1 VKEHKRIY
9 LKAKQ
14 DEPSHEH
21 KKQPYQI
28 RDNSRLMAA
37 KVSLINIGKDLWSYL
52 CRQIPPPVALSNY
65 TSETQLSDVLKSGN
79 LDADI
84 IVLGHHLEDPL
95 KIANWVKAVNPF
107 TKIFVLRRPSD
118 FELMRQDFELNPA
131 LGEGLFL
138 CSTADIKNLP
148 AELISS
154 TASSA
159 NDTNIN
165 AAAPDNDQIP
175 VLNKKALLTQPD
187 EIEVVDD
194 LLNSANVGFILLDK
208 NHTITHANQVSCEML
223 NIDAKDSL
231 GTPIDLI
238 LGTQEQSAIK
248 RLIAETRDN
257 EDKSTGL
264 ISVDTNN
271 GTLHLRCTVALND
284 IANSSSGYA
293 LVIQNQSN
301 LMRIEAELLEEQ
313 TRNKLTLELLKE
325 GVIITDRNLEVI
337 HMNPVAESLT
347 GWPTFEAEGHN
358 IKEIIRLIDSD
369 KRERFEIPG
378 QSVIQ
383 ENRTIHISQN
393 LLLVNNHN
401 DERAIEI
408 TIAPHFPIESHA
420 YGAVIIIKD
429 LSETRRLVNEIQHRA
444 SHDPLTGLLNR
455 QEFEYQLE
463 KSIASAALH
472 DVQHVICYI
481 DVNQFKIIN
490 AQAGHSAGDYILT
503 EVAHFLRSKTRTID
517 YIGRLSG
524 DEFALL
530 LVNHSIDNAKR
541 TSQALIE
548 EFQRHR
554 FSWEGQTFE
563 LGLSIGIVP
572 VTKDSPEPAQMLT
585 RAELTCYSA
594 KERGRNQFHVYQ
606 VDDDELTRKHA
617 EILRAAGI
625 TGALK
630 EDRFMLYCQPIVS
643 LSLGNRSIQHYELL
657 LRLNDANGNIIMP
670 GSFIPAAER
679 YGLMP
684 NVDRWVIHTALHSYH
699 ETFGEKSGVHI
710 AINLSGNS
718 LNDDKLLSFI
728 KDELASSE
736 VDPQHVCFE
745 ITETAAINN
754 LTQANHLIR
763 ELKTIGCCFAL
774 DDFGSGLS
782 SFTYLKNL
790 PVDYLKIDGSFVTD
804 MSNDTIDYAMVEAIN
819 QMGHVMGIGTIAEC
833 AESEEVVEQLRKLG
847 VDFAQGYA
855 MGSPMPMDG
864 LKLLH

>member
-1 VKEHKRIY
+1 
-9 LKAKQ
+9 
-14 DEPSHEH
+14 
-21 KKQPYQI
+21 
-28 RDNSRLMAA
+28 MAA

-52 CRQIPPPVALSNY
+52 YAIPSPVALSNY
-65 TSETQLSDVLKSGN
+65 TSETQLSEVLKSGN

-107 TKIFVLRRPSD
+107 TKIFVLRRPND
-118 FELMRQDFELNPA
+118 FELMRQDFDLNPA
-131 LGEGLFL
+131 LGEGLML
-138 CSTADIKNLP
+138 RSTADIKSLP
-148 AELISS
+148 AALISS
-154 TASSA
+154 TLSSA

-165 AAAPDNDQIP
+165 PAIKGRDNIP
-175 VLNKKALLTQPD
+175 VLNKKAVLSQPD
-187 EIEVVDD
+187 EIEVIDD

-208 NHTITHANQVSCEML
+208 NHTITHANQIACDLL
-223 NIDAKDSL
+223 NIDPQESL

-238 LGTQEQSAIK
+238 LSSPEQNTVK
-248 RLIAETRDN
+248 RLISETREN
-257 EDKSTGL
+257 AGKSTGL
-264 ISVDTNN
+264 INLNTDN
-271 GTLHLRCTVALND
+271 GILHLRCTAALND
-284 IANSSSGYA
+284 QTNSTSGFA
-293 LVIQNQSN
+293 LVLQNQTN

-313 TRNKLTLELLKE
+313 TRNKLTLELIKE
-325 GVIITDRNLEVI
+325 GVIITDNKLEVT
-337 HMNPVAESLT
+337 HMNPVAKSLT
-347 GWPTFEAEGHN
+347 GWPTFEAEGHS
-358 IKEIIRLIDSD
+358 IEEVFRLIDSD
-369 KRERFEIPG
+369 KRERFAIPG
-378 QSVIQ
+378 TTAIQ
-383 ENRTIHISQN
+383 ENRTIHVTQN
-393 LLLVNNHN
+393 LLLVNKNN

-408 TIAPHFPIESHA
+408 TIAPHFPVENHA
-420 YGAVIIIKD
+420 QGAVIIIKD
-429 LSETRRLVNEIQHRA
+429 LSETRRLASEIAHRA
-444 SHDPLTGLLNR
+444 SHDSLTGLLNR

-463 KSIASAALH
+463 KSIASASMH
-472 DVQHVICYI
+472 DVQDVLCYI

-490 AQAGHSAGDYILT
+490 AQAGHTAGDYILK
-503 EVAHFLRSKTRTID
+503 EVAHLLHSKIRSID
-517 YIGRLSG
+517 HIGRLGG
-524 DEFALL
+524 DEFAILL
-530 LVNHSIDNAKR
+530 INHSIENAKR
-541 TSQALIE
+541 TTQSLID

-554 FSWEGQTFE
+554 FSWETQTFE
-563 LGLSIGIVP
+563 LGLSVGIVP
-572 VTKDSPEPAQMLT
+572 VNKESLEPAQMLT
-585 RAELTCYSA
+585 RAELTCFSA
-594 KERGRNQFHVYQ
+594 KERGRNQLHIYKT
-606 VDDDELTRKHA
+606 DDDALSLKHA

-625 TGALK
+625 TGALQ

-657 LRLNDANGNIIMP
+657 LRLNDTNGNVIMP

-718 LNDDKLLSFI
+718 LNDDKLLQFI
-728 KDELASSE
+728 KDELNSSE

-754 LTQANHLIR
+754 LSQATHLIK
-763 ELKTIGCCFAL
+763 ELNSVGCCFAL

-804 MSNDTIDYAMVEAIN
+804 MSAGTIDYAMVEAIN

-855 MGSPMPMDG
+855 MGSPIPLDG

>member
-1 VKEHKRIY
+1 
-9 LKAKQ
+9 
-14 DEPSHEH
+14 
-21 KKQPYQI
+21 
-28 RDNSRLMAA
+28 MAA

-52 CRQIPPPVALSNY
+52 CRQKPPPVALSNY
-65 TSETQLSDVLKSGN
+65 TSETQLSEVLKSGN

-84 IVLGHHLEDPL
+84 IVLGHHLTDPL

-107 TKIFVLRRPSD
+107 TKIFVSRRPSD

-138 CSTADIKNLP
+138 CSTADIKSLP
-148 AELISS
+148 AALISS

-165 AAAPDNDQIP
+165 AAIPSNDQIP

-223 NIDAKDSL
+223 NIDAKESI

-238 LGTQEQSAIK
+238 LSAQEQSTVK
-248 RLIAETRDN
+248 RLITETQDN

-264 ISVDTNN
+264 ITVDTIN
-271 GTLHLRCTVALND
+271 GTVALND
-284 IANSSSGYA
+284 KTNSASGFA

-325 GVIITDRNLEVI
+325 GVIITDNSLDVI

-378 QSVIQ
+378 QTAIQ
-383 ENRTIHISQN
+383 ENRTIQISQN

-408 TIAPHFPIESHA
+408 TIAPHFPVDNHA
-420 YGAVIIIKD
+420 QGAVIIIKD
-429 LSETRRLVNEIQHRA
+429 LSETTRLTNEIQHRA
-444 SHDPLTGLLNR
+444 SHDSLTGLLNR

-463 KSIASAALH
+463 KSIASAAMH
-472 DVQHVICYI
+472 DVQHVLCYI

-490 AQAGHSAGDYILT
+490 AQAGHTAGDYILK
-503 EVAHFLRSKTRTID
+503 EVAHFLRSKIRSID
-517 YIGRLSG
+517 YIGRLGG
-524 DEFALL
+524 DEFAVL
-530 LVNHSIDNAKR
+530 LVNYSIDNAKR
-541 TSQALIE
+541 IAQTLIE

-554 FSWEGQTFE
+554 FTWEGQTFE
-563 LGLSIGIVP
+563 LGLSVGIVP
-572 VTKDSPEPAQMLT
+572 VTKESPEPAQMLT

-606 VDDDELTRKHA
+606 IDDDELTRKHA

-625 TGALK
+625 TGALIK
-630 EDRFMLYCQPIVS
+630 RRSLYA
-643 LSLGNRSIQHYELL
+643 LL
-657 LRLNDANGNIIMP
+657 PTDCF
-670 GSFIPAAER
+670 FIAR
-679 YGLMP
+679 
-684 NVDRWVIHTALHSYH
+684 
-699 ETFGEKSGVHI
+699 
-710 AINLSGNS
+710 
-718 LNDDKLLSFI
+718 
-728 KDELASSE
+728 
-736 VDPQHVCFE
+736 
-745 ITETAAINN
+745 
-754 LTQANHLIR
+754 
-763 ELKTIGCCFAL
+763 
-774 DDFGSGLS
+774 
-782 SFTYLKNL
+782 
-790 PVDYLKIDGSFVTD
+790 
-804 MSNDTIDYAMVEAIN
+804 
-819 QMGHVMGIGTIAEC
+819 
-833 AESEEVVEQLRKLG
+833 
-847 VDFAQGYA
+847 
-855 MGSPMPMDG
+855 
-864 LKLLH
+864 

>member
-1 VKEHKRIY
+1 
-9 LKAKQ
+9 
-14 DEPSHEH
+14 
-21 KKQPYQI
+21 
-28 RDNSRLMAA
+28 MAA

-65 TSETQLSDVLKSGN
+65 TNEAQLSEVLKSGN

-84 IVLGHHLEDPL
+84 IVLGHHLEEPL
-95 KIANWVKAVNPF
+95 KIANWVKAVNPY

-118 FELMRQDFELNPA
+118 YEIMRQDFELNPS

-138 CSTADIKNLP
+138 CSTADIKSLP
-148 AELISS
+148 ATLISS
-154 TASSA
+154 TNQSA

-165 AAAPDNDQIP
+165 ATSRSQDNIP
-175 VLNKKALLTQPD
+175 VLNKKAVLNQPD

-194 LLNSANVGFILLDK
+194 LLNSANVGFILLDQ
-208 NHTITHANQVSCEML
+208 NHTISHANEIACEL
-223 NIDAKDSL
+223 LGLDFHESI
-231 GTPIDLI
+231 GTPVDLI
-238 LGTQEQSAIK
+238 LGGDEQNTVK
-248 RLIAETRDN
+248 RLISEAQQN
-257 EDKSTGL
+257 ENKSSGL
-264 ISVDTNN
+264 ITIESQ
-271 GTLHLRCTVALND
+271 GSILHLRCTVALND
-284 IANSSSGYA
+284 RTNTASGFA
-293 LVIQNQSN
+293 LIIQNQSN

-325 GVIITDRNLEVI
+325 GVIITNRNLDVI

-347 GWPTFEAEGHN
+347 GWPTYEADGHN
-358 IKEIIRLIDSD
+358 ISEIIRLIDSG
-369 KRERFEIPG
+369 KRERIEIPVKE
-378 QSVIQ
+378 SIL
-383 ENRTIHISQN
+383 ENRTIQISQN
-393 LLLVNNHN
+393 LLLVNNKNEEH
-401 DERAIEI
+401 AIGI
-408 TIAPHFPIESHA
+408 TIAPHFPHEDKA
-420 YGAVIIIKD
+420 NGAVVIMKD
-429 LSETRRLVNEIQHRA
+429 LSETHRLTSEIEHRA
-444 SHDPLTGLLNR
+444 SHDSLTGLLNR

-463 KSIASAALH
+463 KSIASAAMH
-472 DVQHVICYI
+472 EVQHVLCYI

-490 AQAGHSAGDYILT
+490 AQAGHTAGDFILK
-503 EVAHFLRSKTRTID
+503 EVAKLLRSKIRSID
-517 YIGRLSG
+517 YIGRLGG

-530 LVNHSIDNAKR
+530 LVNHTLDNAKR
-541 TSQALIE
+541 ISQTLIE
-548 EFQRHR
+548 EFQHHR
-554 FSWEGQTFE
+554 FPWESQTFE
-563 LGLSIGIVP
+563 LGLSVGVVP
-572 VTKDSPEPAQMLT
+572 VTKESPEPAQMLT
-585 RAELTCYSA
+585 RAELACYSA
-594 KERGRNQFHVYQ
+594 KERGRNQIHVYSN
-606 VDDDELTRKHA
+606 DDDELTRKHA

-625 TGALK
+625 TGALQ
-630 EDRFMLYCQPIVS
+630 ENRFKLYCQPIVS
-643 LSLGNRSIQHYELL
+643 LSLANRSIQHYELL
-657 LRLNDANGNIIMP
+657 LRLSDTNGNIILP

-718 LNDDKLLSFI
+718 LNDDKLLDFI
-728 KDELASSE
+728 KSELDSSE
-736 VDPQHVCFE
+736 VDPQQVCFE

-754 LTQANHLIR
+754 LTQASHLIK
-763 ELKTIGCCFAL
+763 ELKKVGCCFAL

-804 MSNDTIDYAMVEAIN
+804 MSKDTIDYAMVEAIN
-819 QMGHVMGIGTIAEC
+819 QLGHVMGIGTIAEC

>member
-1 VKEHKRIY
+1 
-9 LKAKQ
+9 
-14 DEPSHEH
+14 
-21 KKQPYQI
+21 
-28 RDNSRLMAA
+28 MAA

-65 TSETQLSDVLKSGN
+65 TSESQLSEVLKSGN

-95 KIANWVKAVNPF
+95 KIANWVKAVSPY

-118 FELMRQDFELNPA
+118 FELMRQNFQNNPT
-131 LGEGLFL
+131 LGDGLSL
-138 CSTADIKNLP
+138 CSTADIKSLP
-148 AELISS
+148 AALISS
-154 TASSA
+154 TVQSA

-165 AAAPDNDQIP
+165 ATLNSNDKIP
-175 VLNKKALLTQPD
+175 VLNKKAVLTQPE
-187 EIEVVDD
+187 EIEVVDG

-208 NHTITHANQVSCEML
+208 NQTITHANEVACGLL
-223 NIDAKDSL
+223 NMDAHESL

-238 LGTQEQSAIK
+238 LSNHEQSAIK
-248 RLIAETRDN
+248 QLILEAQDN
-257 EDKSTGL
+257 ENKSTGL
-264 ISVDTNN
+264 ITVEADNS
-271 GTLHLRCTVALND
+271 TLHLRCTVALND
-284 IANSSSGYA
+284 KTNTSSGFA
-293 LVIQNQSN
+293 LVIQDQSN

-325 GVIITDRNLEVI
+325 GVIITDGSLDVI

-347 GWPTFEAEGHN
+347 GWPTFEAEGHH
-358 IKEIIRLIDSD
+358 IEEIIRLIDSD
-369 KRERFEIPG
+369 NRERFDIPAH
-378 QSVIQ
+378 SAIQ
-383 ENRTIHISQN
+383 ENRTIHVSQN
-393 LLLVNNHN
+393 LLLVHNN

-408 TIAPHFPIESHA
+408 TIAPHLSLESKA
-420 YGAVIIIKD
+420 QGAVIIIKD
-429 LSETRRLVNEIQHRA
+429 LSETRRLTNEIQHRA
-444 SHDPLTGLLNR
+444 SHDSLTGLLNR

-463 KSIASAALH
+463 KSIASAAMH
-472 DVQHVICYI
+472 DVQHVLCYI

-490 AQAGHSAGDYILT
+490 AQAGHTAGDFILK
-503 EVAHFLRSKTRTID
+503 EVAHLLRSKMRSID
-517 YIGRLSG
+517 YIGRLGG
-524 DEFALL
+524 DEFAFLM
-530 LVNHSIDNAKR
+530 VNHTLDNAKR

-554 FSWEGQTFE
+554 FTWESQTFE
-563 LGLSIGIVP
+563 LGLSIGVVP
-572 VTKDSPEPAQMLT
+572 VTKESPEPAQMLT

-594 KERGRNQFHVYQ
+594 KERGRNQVHVYQ
-606 VDDDELTRKHA
+606 ADDDELTRKHA

-657 LRLNDANGNIIMP
+657 LRLNDPNGNIIMP

-718 LNDDKLLSFI
+718 LNDDKLLGFI

-754 LTQANHLIR
+754 LTQASHLIK
-763 ELKTIGCCFAL
+763 ELKTVGCCFAL

-804 MSNDTIDYAMVEAIN
+804 MSKDNIDYAMVEAIN
-819 QMGHVMGIGTIAEC
+819 QLGHVMGIGTIAEC
-833 AESEEVVEQLRKLG
+833 AESDEVVDQLRKLG

>member
-1 VKEHKRIY
+1 
-9 LKAKQ
+9 
-14 DEPSHEH
+14 
-21 KKQPYQI
+21 
-28 RDNSRLMAA
+28 MAA

-65 TSETQLSDVLKSGN
+65 TNEAQLSEVLKSGN

-84 IVLGHHLEDPL
+84 IVLGHHLEEPL
-95 KIANWVKAVNPF
+95 KIANWVKAVNPY

-118 FELMRQDFELNPA
+118 YEIMRQDFELNPA
-131 LGEGLFL
+131 LGEGLYL
-138 CSTADIKNLP
+138 CSTADIKSLP
-148 AELISS
+148 ATLINS
-154 TASSA
+154 TNQSA

-165 AAAPDNDQIP
+165 SSIRNQDNIP
-175 VLNKKALLTQPD
+175 VLNKKAVLNQPD

-194 LLNSANVGFILLDK
+194 LLNSANVGFILLDQ
-208 NHTITHANQVSCEML
+208 NHTISHSNDIACELLGLDANESV
-223 NIDAKDSL
+223 

-238 LGTQEQSAIK
+238 LGGDEHNSVK
-248 RLIAETRDN
+248 RLISEAQQN
-257 EDKSTGL
+257 ENKSTGL
-264 ISVDTNN
+264 ITVD
-271 GTLHLRCTVALND
+271 GQDRTLHLRCTVALND
-284 IANSSSGYA
+284 STNTASGFA

-325 GVIITDRNLEVI
+325 GVIITDRNLDII

-347 GWPTFEAEGHN
+347 GWPTYEADGHN
-358 IKEIIRLIDSD
+358 IDEIIRLIDSG
-369 KRERFEIPG
+369 KRERIEIPG
-378 QSVIQ
+378 EESIQ
-383 ENRTIHISQN
+383 ENRTIEISQN
-393 LLLVNNHN
+393 LLLVNNQN
-401 DERAIEI
+401 DERAIEL
-408 TIAPHFPIESHA
+408 TIAPHFPLENESN
-420 YGAVIIIKD
+420 GAVIIIKD
-429 LSETRRLVNEIQHRA
+429 LSETHRLTSEIEHRA
-444 SHDPLTGLLNR
+444 SHDSLTGLLNR

-463 KSIASAALH
+463 KSIASAAMH
-472 DVQHVICYI
+472 DVQHVLCYI

-490 AQAGHSAGDYILT
+490 AQAGHTAGDFILK
-503 EVAHFLRSKTRTID
+503 EVARLLRSKIRSID
-517 YIGRLSG
+517 YIGRLGG

-530 LVNHSIDNAKR
+530 LVNHTLENAKR
-541 TSQALIE
+541 TSQSMIE

-554 FSWEGQTFE
+554 FTWENQIFE
-563 LGLSIGIVP
+563 LGLSVGVVP
-572 VTKDSPEPAQMLT
+572 VTKESPEPAQMLT
-585 RAELTCYSA
+585 RAELACYSA
-594 KERGRNQFHVYQ
+594 KERGRNQVHVYRS
-606 VDDDELTRKHA
+606 DDDELTRKHA

-625 TGALK
+625 TGALQ
-630 EDRFMLYCQPIVS
+630 EDRFKLYCQPIVS

-657 LRLNDANGNIIMP
+657 LRLSDTNGNIILP

-718 LNDDKLLSFI
+718 LNDDKLLDFI
-728 KDELASSE
+728 KTELETSD
-736 VDPQHVCFE
+736 VNPQQVCFE

-754 LTQANHLIR
+754 LTQASHLIK
-763 ELKTIGCCFAL
+763 ELKKVGCCFAL

-804 MSNDTIDYAMVEAIN
+804 MSKDTIDYAMVEAIN
-819 QMGHVMGIGTIAEC
+819 QLGHVMGIGTIAEC
-833 AESEEVVEQLRKLG
+833 AESEEVVDQLRKLG

>member
-1 VKEHKRIY
+1 
-9 LKAKQ
+9 
-14 DEPSHEH
+14 
-21 KKQPYQI
+21 
-28 RDNSRLMAA
+28 MAA

-65 TSETQLSDVLKSGN
+65 TSEAQLSEVLKSGS

-118 FELMRQDFELNPA
+118 FEIMRQDFETNPA
-131 LGEGLFL
+131 LGEGLML
-138 CSTADIKNLP
+138 CSTADIKSLP
-148 AELISS
+148 AALISS
-154 TASSA
+154 TAKSA

-165 AAAPDNDQIP
+165 AALQSHDQIP

-208 NHTITHANQVSCEML
+208 NHTITHANDIACELL
-223 NIDAKDSL
+223 NLDAKESL

-238 LGTQEQSAIK
+238 LGGKDQAGIQ
-248 RLIAETRDN
+248 RLILESQEN
-257 EDKSTGL
+257 EAKATGL
-264 ISVDTNN
+264 ITIDNEY
-271 GTLHLRCTVALND
+271 GAMHLRCTITLND
-284 IANSSSGYA
+284 KTNQSSGYA

-325 GVIITDRNLEVI
+325 GVLITDQNLDVV

-347 GWPTFEAEGHN
+347 GWPAFEAEGHN
-358 IKEIIRLIDSD
+358 IDEIIRLIDSD

-378 QSVIQ
+378 HIAIQ
-383 ENRTIHISQN
+383 ENRTIHVSQN

-408 TIAPHFPIESHA
+408 TIAPHYPAENNA
-420 YGAVIIIKD
+420 CGVVIIVKD
-429 LSETRRLVNEIQHRA
+429 LSETRRLANEIQHRA
-444 SHDPLTGLLNR
+444 SHDALTGLLNR

-463 KSIASAALH
+463 KSIASAAMH
-472 DVQHVICYI
+472 DVQHVLCYI

-490 AQAGHSAGDYILT
+490 AQAGHTAGDYILK
-503 EVAHFLRSKTRTID
+503 EVAHLLRSKTRSID
-517 YIGRLSG
+517 YIGRLGG

-530 LVNHSIDNAKR
+530 LVNHTLDNARR
-541 TSQALIE
+541 TAQSLID
-548 EFQRHR
+548 EFQGHT
-554 FSWEGQTFE
+554 FSWESQTFE
-563 LGLSIGIVP
+563 LGLSIGVVP
-572 VTKDSPEPAQMLT
+572 VTKESPEPAQMLT

-594 KERGRNQFHVYQ
+594 KERGRNQVHVYQ
-606 VDDDELTRKHA
+606 NDDDELTRKHA

-625 TGALK
+625 TGALQ

-670 GSFIPAAER
+670 SSFIPAAER

-684 NVDRWVIHTALHSYH
+684 NVDRWVIHTALHNYH
-699 ETFGEKSGVHI
+699 DTFGEKSGVHI

-718 LNDDKLLSFI
+718 LNDDKLLGFI
-728 KDELASSE
+728 KDELESSQ
-736 VDPQHVCFE
+736 VDPQQVCFE

-754 LTQANHLIR
+754 LSQASHLIK
-763 ELKTIGCCFAL
+763 ELKAVGCCFAL

-804 MSNDTIDYAMVEAIN
+804 MSKDTIDYAMVEAIN
-819 QMGHVMGIGTIAEC
+819 QLGHVMGIGTIAEC
-833 AESEEVVEQLRKLG
+833 AESEEVVDQLRKLG

-855 MGSPMPMDG
+855 MGSPIPMDG

>member
-1 VKEHKRIY
+1 
-9 LKAKQ
+9 
-14 DEPSHEH
+14 
-21 KKQPYQI
+21 
-28 RDNSRLMAA
+28 MAA

-65 TSETQLSDVLKSGN
+65 TSETQLSEALKSGN

-95 KIANWVKAVNPF
+95 KIANWVKAVSPY

-118 FELMRQDFELNPA
+118 FELMRQNFQNNPT
-131 LGEGLFL
+131 LGDGIFL
-138 CSTADIKNLP
+138 CSTADIKSLP
-148 AELISS
+148 AALINS
-154 TASSA
+154 TVQSA

-165 AAAPDNDQIP
+165 ATLSSSDKIP
-175 VLNKKALLTQPD
+175 VLNKKAVLTQPE

-208 NHTITHANQVSCEML
+208 NQTITHANEVACGLL
-223 NIDAKDSL
+223 NMDAHESL

-238 LGTQEQSAIK
+238 LSNHEQSTVK
-248 RLIAETRDN
+248 QLITEAQDN
-257 EDKSTGL
+257 EKKSTGL
-264 ISVDTNN
+264 ITVETDNS
-271 GTLHLRCTVALND
+271 TLHLRCTVALND
-284 IANSSSGYA
+284 KTNTLSGFA
-293 LVIQNQSN
+293 LIIQDQSN

-325 GVIITDRNLEVI
+325 GVIITDDSLDVI

-358 IKEIIRLIDSD
+358 IEEIIRLIDSD
-369 KRERFEIPG
+369 NRERFDIPG
-378 QSVIQ
+378 YNAIQ
-383 ENRTIHISQN
+383 ENRTIHVSQN
-393 LLLVNNHN
+393 LLLVNNN

-408 TIAPHFPIESHA
+408 SIAPHLSLENKA
-420 YGAVIIIKD
+420 QGAVIIIKD
-429 LSETRRLVNEIQHRA
+429 LSETRRLTNEIQHHA
-444 SHDPLTGLLNR
+444 SHDSLTGLLNR
-455 QEFEYQLE
+455 QEFEYQVE
-463 KSIASAALH
+463 KSIASAAMH
-472 DVQHVICYI
+472 DVQHVLCYI

-490 AQAGHSAGDYILT
+490 AQAGHTAGDFILK
-503 EVAHFLRSKTRTID
+503 EVAHLLRSRIRSID
-517 YIGRLSG
+517 YIGRLGG

-530 LVNHSIDNAKR
+530 MVNHTLDNAKR
-541 TSQALIE
+541 TSQSLIE

-554 FSWEGQTFE
+554 FTWENQTFE
-563 LGLSIGIVP
+563 LGLSIGVVP
-572 VTKDSPEPAQMLT
+572 VTKESPESAQMLT
-585 RAELTCYSA
+585 RAELTCFSA
-594 KERGRNQFHVYQ
+594 KERGRNQVHVYQ
-606 VDDDELTRKHA
+606 ADDDELTHKHA

-625 TGALK
+625 TGALQ

-657 LRLNDANGNIIMP
+657 LRLNDTNGNIIMP

-718 LNDDKLLSFI
+718 LSDDKLLGFI

-754 LTQANHLIR
+754 LSQASHLIK
-763 ELKTIGCCFAL
+763 ELKTVGCCFAL

-804 MSNDTIDYAMVEAIN
+804 MSKDTVDYAMVEAIN
-819 QMGHVMGIGTIAEC
+819 QLGHVLGIGTIAEC

>member
-1 VKEHKRIY
+1 
-9 LKAKQ
+9 
-14 DEPSHEH
+14 
-21 KKQPYQI
+21 
-28 RDNSRLMAA
+28 MAA

-65 TSETQLSDVLKSGN
+65 TNEAQLSEVLKSGN

-84 IVLGHHLEDPL
+84 IVLGHHLEEPL
-95 KIANWVKAVNPF
+95 KIANWVKAVNPY

-118 FELMRQDFELNPA
+118 YEIMRQDFELNPT
-131 LGEGLFL
+131 LGEGLYL
-138 CSTADIKNLP
+138 CSTADIKSLP
-148 AELISS
+148 ATLINS
-154 TASSA
+154 TNQSA

-165 AAAPDNDQIP
+165 SSIRNQDNIP
-175 VLNKKALLTQPD
+175 VLNKKAVLNQPD

-194 LLNSANVGFILLDK
+194 LLNSANVGFILLDQ
-208 NHTITHANQVSCEML
+208 NHTISHSNDIACEL
-223 NIDAKDSL
+223 LGLDAHESV

-238 LGTQEQSAIK
+238 LGGDDHNTVK
-248 RLIAETRDN
+248 RLISEAQQN
-257 EDKSTGL
+257 ENKSTGL
-264 ISVDTNN
+264 ITVDSQDR
-271 GTLHLRCTVALND
+271 TLHLRCTVALND
-284 IANSSSGYA
+284 STNTASGFA

-325 GVIITDRNLEVI
+325 GVIITDRNLDII

-347 GWPTFEAEGHN
+347 GWPTYEADGHN
-358 IKEIIRLIDSD
+358 IDEIIRLIDSG
-369 KRERFEIPG
+369 KRERIEIPG
-378 QSVIQ
+378 EESIQ
-383 ENRTIHISQN
+383 ENRTIEISQN
-393 LLLVNNHN
+393 LLLVNNQN
-401 DERAIEI
+401 DERAIEL
-408 TIAPHFPIESHA
+408 TIAPHFPLENESN
-420 YGAVIIIKD
+420 GAVIIIKD
-429 LSETRRLVNEIQHRA
+429 LSETHRLTSEIEHRA
-444 SHDPLTGLLNR
+444 SHDSLTGLLNR

-463 KSIASAALH
+463 KSIASAAMH
-472 DVQHVICYI
+472 DVQHVLCYI

-490 AQAGHSAGDYILT
+490 AQAGHTAGDFILK
-503 EVAHFLRSKTRTID
+503 EVARLLRSKIRSID
-517 YIGRLSG
+517 YIGRLGG

-530 LVNHSIDNAKR
+530 LVNHTLENAKR
-541 TSQALIE
+541 TSQSMIE

-554 FSWEGQTFE
+554 FTWENQIFE
-563 LGLSIGIVP
+563 LGLSVGVVP
-572 VTKDSPEPAQMLT
+572 VTKESPEPAQMLT
-585 RAELTCYSA
+585 RAELACYSA
-594 KERGRNQFHVYQ
+594 KERGRNQVHVYRS
-606 VDDDELTRKHA
+606 DDDELTRKHA

-625 TGALK
+625 TGALQ
-630 EDRFMLYCQPIVS
+630 EDRFKLYCQPIVS

-657 LRLNDANGNIIMP
+657 LRLSDTNGNIILP

-699 ETFGEKSGVHI
+699 DTFGEKSGVHI

-718 LNDDKLLSFI
+718 LNDDKLLDFI
-728 KDELASSE
+728 KTELETSG
-736 VDPQHVCFE
+736 VDPQQVCFE

-754 LTQANHLIR
+754 LTQASHLIK
-763 ELKTIGCCFAL
+763 ELKKVGCCFAL

-804 MSNDTIDYAMVEAIN
+804 MSKDTIDYAMVEAIN
-819 QMGHVMGIGTIAEC
+819 QLGHVMGIGTIAEC
-833 AESEEVVEQLRKLG
+833 AESEEVVDQLRKLG

>member
-1 VKEHKRIY
+1 
-9 LKAKQ
+9 
-14 DEPSHEH
+14 
-21 KKQPYQI
+21 
-28 RDNSRLMAA
+28 MAA

-65 TSETQLSDVLKSGN
+65 TSETQLSEVLKSGN

-84 IVLGHHLEDPL
+84 IVLGHHLTDPL

-131 LGEGLFL
+131 LGEGLLL
-138 CSTADIKNLP
+138 CSTADIKSLP
-148 AELISS
+148 AALISS

-165 AAAPDNDQIP
+165 AALPSDDQIP

-208 NHTITHANQVSCEML
+208 NQTITHANQVSCEML
-223 NIDAKDSL
+223 NIDAKESI

-238 LGTQEQSAIK
+238 LSSQEQSTAK
-248 RLIAETRDN
+248 RLITEAQDN

-264 ISVDTNN
+264 ITVDTVN

-284 IANSSSGYA
+284 KTNSASGFA

-325 GVIITDRNLEVI
+325 GVIITDNSLDVI

-378 QSVIQ
+378 QTAIQ
-383 ENRTIHISQN
+383 ENRTIQVSQN

-408 TIAPHFPIESHA
+408 TIAPHFPVENHA
-420 YGAVIIIKD
+420 HGAVIIIKD
-429 LSETRRLVNEIQHRA
+429 LSETKRLTSEIQHRA
-444 SHDPLTGLLNR
+444 SHDSLTGLLNR

-463 KSIASAALH
+463 KSIASAAMH
-472 DVQHVICYI
+472 DVQHVLCYI

-490 AQAGHSAGDYILT
+490 AQAGHTAGDYILK
-503 EVAHFLRSKTRTID
+503 EVAHFLRSKIRSID
-517 YIGRLSG
+517 YIGRLGG
-524 DEFALL
+524 DEFSVL
-530 LVNHSIDNAKR
+530 LVNYSIDNAKR
-541 TSQALIE
+541 TAQALID
-548 EFQRHR
+548 EFQHHR
-554 FSWEGQTFE
+554 FTWEGQTFE
-563 LGLSIGIVP
+563 LGLSFGIVP
-572 VTKDSPEPAQMLT
+572 VTKESPEPAQMLT

-594 KERGRNQFHVYQ
+594 KERGRNQLHVYQ

-718 LNDDKLLSFI
+718 LNDDKLLPFI

-754 LTQANHLIR
+754 LTQASHLIK
-763 ELKTIGCCFAL
+763 ELKSIGCCFAL

>member
-1 VKEHKRIY
+1 
-9 LKAKQ
+9 
-14 DEPSHEH
+14 
-21 KKQPYQI
+21 
-28 RDNSRLMAA
+28 MAA

-65 TSETQLSDVLKSGN
+65 TNEAQLSEVLKSGN

-84 IVLGHHLEDPL
+84 IVLGHHLDEPL
-95 KIANWVKAVNPF
+95 KIANWVKAVNPY

-118 FELMRQDFELNPA
+118 YEIMRQDFELNPA
-131 LGEGLFL
+131 LGEGLYL
-138 CSTADIKNLP
+138 CSTADIKSLP
-148 AELISS
+148 ATLINS
-154 TASSA
+154 TNQSA

-165 AAAPDNDQIP
+165 SSIRNQDNIP
-175 VLNKKALLTQPD
+175 VLNKKAVLNQPD

-194 LLNSANVGFILLDK
+194 LLNSAHVGFILLDQ
-208 NHTITHANQVSCEML
+208 NHTISHTNETACEL
-223 NIDAKDSL
+223 LGLDARESV

-238 LGTQEQSAIK
+238 LGGDEHNTVK
-248 RLIAETRDN
+248 RLISEAQKS

-264 ISVDTNN
+264 VTVDSQDRV
-271 GTLHLRCTVALND
+271 LHLRCTVALND
-284 IANSSSGYA
+284 RTNTASGYA

-325 GVIITDRNLEVI
+325 GVIITDRNLDII

-347 GWPTFEAEGHN
+347 GWPTYEADGHH
-358 IKEIIRLIDSD
+358 IDEIIRLVDSD
-369 KRERFEIPG
+369 RRERIEIPG
-378 QSVIQ
+378 KESIQ
-383 ENRTIHISQN
+383 ENRTIEISQN
-393 LLLVNNHN
+393 LLLVNNQN

-408 TIAPHFPIESHA
+408 TIAPHSPLENETN
-420 YGAVIIIKD
+420 GAVIIIKD
-429 LSETRRLVNEIQHRA
+429 LSETHRLTSEIEHRA
-444 SHDPLTGLLNR
+444 SHDSLTGLLNR

-463 KSIASAALH
+463 KSIASAAMH
-472 DVQHVICYI
+472 DVQHVLCYI

-490 AQAGHSAGDYILT
+490 AQAGHTAGDFILK
-503 EVAHFLRSKTRTID
+503 EVARLLRSKIRSID
-517 YIGRLSG
+517 YIGRLGG

-530 LVNHSIDNAKR
+530 LVNHTLENAKR
-541 TSQALIE
+541 TSQSMIE

-554 FSWEGQTFE
+554 FTWENQIFE
-563 LGLSIGIVP
+563 LGLSVGVVP
-572 VTKDSPEPAQMLT
+572 VTKESPEPAQMLT
-585 RAELTCYSA
+585 RAELACYSA
-594 KERGRNQFHVYQ
+594 KERGRNQVHVYRS
-606 VDDDELTRKHA
+606 DDDELTRKHA

-625 TGALK
+625 TGALQ
-630 EDRFMLYCQPIVS
+630 EDRFKLYCQPIVS

-657 LRLNDANGNIIMP
+657 LRLSDANGNIILP

-699 ETFGEKSGVHI
+699 DTFGEKSGVHI

-718 LNDDKLLSFI
+718 LNDDKLLDFI
-728 KDELASSE
+728 KAELENSG
-736 VDPQHVCFE
+736 VDPQQVCFE

-754 LTQANHLIR
+754 LTQASHLIK
-763 ELKTIGCCFAL
+763 ELKKVGCCFAL

-804 MSNDTIDYAMVEAIN
+804 MSKDTIDYAMVEAIN
-819 QMGHVMGIGTIAEC
+819 QLGHVMGIGTIAEC
-833 AESEEVVEQLRKLG
+833 AESEEVVDQLRKRG

>member
-1 VKEHKRIY
+1 
-9 LKAKQ
+9 
-14 DEPSHEH
+14 
-21 KKQPYQI
+21 
-28 RDNSRLMAA
+28 MAA

-65 TSETQLSDVLKSGN
+65 TNEAQLSEVLKSGN

-84 IVLGHHLEDPL
+84 IVLGHHLEEPL
-95 KIANWVKAVNPF
+95 KIANWVKAVNPY

-118 FELMRQDFELNPA
+118 YEIMRQDFELNPS

-138 CSTADIKNLP
+138 CSTADIKSLP
-148 AELISS
+148 ATLISS
-154 TASSA
+154 TNQSA

-165 AAAPDNDQIP
+165 ATSRSQDNIP
-175 VLNKKALLTQPD
+175 VLNKKAVLNQPD

-194 LLNSANVGFILLDK
+194 LLNSANVGFILLDQ
-208 NHTITHANQVSCEML
+208 NHTISHANEIACEL
-223 NIDAKDSL
+223 LGLDFHESI
-231 GTPIDLI
+231 GTPVDLI
-238 LGTQEQSAIK
+238 LGGDEQNTVK
-248 RLIAETRDN
+248 RLISEAQQN
-257 EDKSTGL
+257 ENKSSGL
-264 ISVDTNN
+264 ITIESQ
-271 GTLHLRCTVALND
+271 GSILHLRCTVALND
-284 IANSSSGYA
+284 RTNTASGFA
-293 LVIQNQSN
+293 LIIQNQSN

-325 GVIITDRNLEVI
+325 GVIITNRNLDVI
-337 HMNPVAESLT
+337 HMNPVAESMT
-347 GWPTFEAEGHN
+347 GWPTYEADGHN
-358 IKEIIRLIDSD
+358 IDEIIRLIDSD
-369 KRERFEIPG
+369 RRERIDIPG
-378 QSVIQ
+378 QDCIN
-383 ENRTIHISQN
+383 ENRTIQISQN
-393 LLLVNNHN
+393 LLLVNNQN
-401 DERAIEI
+401 DERAIEL
-408 TIAPHFPIESHA
+408 TIAPHFPLENDSN
-420 YGAVIIIKD
+420 GAVIIIKD
-429 LSETRRLVNEIQHRA
+429 LSETRRLTSEIEHRA
-444 SHDPLTGLLNR
+444 SHDSLTGLLNR

-472 DVQHVICYI
+472 DVQHVLCYI

-490 AQAGHSAGDYILT
+490 AQAGHTAGDYILK
-503 EVAHFLRSKTRTID
+503 EVAHFLRSKIRSID
-517 YIGRLSG
+517 YIGRLGG

-530 LVNHSIDNAKR
+530 LVNHTIDNAKR
-541 TSQALIE
+541 TAQNLID
-548 EFQRHR
+548 EFQRQR
-554 FSWEGQTFE
+554 FTWENQIFE

-572 VTKDSPEPAQMLT
+572 VTKESPEPAQMLT

-594 KERGRNQFHVYQ
+594 NERGRNQLHVYQ

-699 ETFGEKSGVHI
+699 DTFGEKSGVHI

-718 LNDDKLLSFI
+718 LNDDKLLQFI
-728 KDELASSE
+728 KDELASSQ

-754 LTQANHLIR
+754 LTQASVLIK
-763 ELKTIGCCFAL
+763 ELKKVGCCFAL

>member
-1 VKEHKRIY
+1 
-9 LKAKQ
+9 
-14 DEPSHEH
+14 
-21 KKQPYQI
+21 
-28 RDNSRLMAA
+28 M
-37 KVSLINIGKDLWSYL
+37 
-52 CRQIPPPVALSNY
+52 
-65 TSETQLSDVLKSGN
+65 SEVLKSGN

-84 IVLGHHLEDPL
+84 IVLGHHLDDPL
-95 KIANWVKAVNPF
+95 KIANWVKAVNPY
-107 TKIFVLRRPSD
+107 TKIFVLRRPND
-118 FELMRQDFELNPA
+118 FEVMRQDFEDNPS
-131 LGEGLFL
+131 LGEGVML
-138 CSTADIKNLP
+138 CSTADIKGLP
-148 AELISS
+148 AALINS
-154 TASSA
+154 TTKSA

-165 AAAPDNDQIP
+165 AVIQNDDNIP

-208 NHTITHANQVSCEML
+208 NHTITHANDIACDLL
-223 NIDAKDSL
+223 NLDSKESL

-238 LGTQEQSAIK
+238 LGGHDQMGIQHLIEQSQQDISRA
-248 RLIAETRDN
+248 
-257 EDKSTGL
+257 SGL
-264 ISVDTNN
+264 ITVDSEF
-271 GTLHLRCTVALND
+271 GALHLRCTVTLND
-284 IANSSSGYA
+284 KANDTSGFA

-325 GVIITDRNLEVI
+325 GVIITDQSLDVV

-347 GWPTFEAEGHN
+347 GWPAFEAEGHN
-358 IKEIIRLIDSD
+358 IKEIIRLIDSVN
-369 KRERFEIPG
+369 RERFEIPG
-378 QSVIQ
+378 LSAIQ
-383 ENRTIHISQN
+383 ESRTIHVDQN
-393 LLLVNNHN
+393 LLLVNNQN
-401 DERAIEI
+401 DERAIEL
-408 TIAPHFPIESHA
+408 TIAPHYPAENNVCGS
-420 YGAVIIIKD
+420 VMIIKD
-429 LSETRRLVNEIQHRA
+429 LSETKRLTSEIQHRA
-444 SHDPLTGLLNR
+444 SHDALTGLLNR

-463 KSIASAALH
+463 KSIASAAMH
-472 DVQHVICYI
+472 DVQHVLCYI

-490 AQAGHSAGDYILT
+490 AQAGHTAGDYILK
-503 EVAHFLRSKTRTID
+503 EVAHLLRSKIRSID
-517 YIGRLSG
+517 YIGRLGG
-524 DEFALL
+524 DEFAILL
-530 LVNHSIDNAKR
+530 FNHSLENARRTAQSLIDV
-541 TSQALIE
+541 
-548 EFQRHR
+548 FQGHN
-554 FSWEGQTFE
+554 FSWETQSFE
-563 LGLSIGIVP
+563 LGLSVGVVP
-572 VTKDSPEPAQMLT
+572 VTKESPEPAQMLT

-594 KERGRNQFHVYQ
+594 KERGRNQVHIYQ
-606 VDDDELTRKHA
+606 TDDDELTRKHA

-625 TGALK
+625 TGALQ

-657 LRLNDANGNIIMP
+657 LRLNDSNGNIIMP

-684 NVDRWVIHTALHSYH
+684 NVDRWVIHTALHNYH

-718 LNDDKLLSFI
+718 LNDDKLLDFI
-728 KDELASSE
+728 KDELQSSQ
-736 VDPQHVCFE
+736 VNPQQVCFE

-754 LTQANHLIR
+754 LSQASHLIK
-763 ELKTIGCCFAL
+763 ELKSIGCFFAL

-804 MSNDTIDYAMVEAIN
+804 MSKDNIDYAMVEAIN
-819 QMGHVMGIGTIAEC
+819 QLGHVMGIGTIAEC

-855 MGSPMPMDG
+855 IGSPIPMDG